1 MTEQPSLVDRLLAHF
16 QTRWPQEFEI
26 CLLSAQLDEASEKIS
41 ALQEEADGANEQL
54 VLPV

>member
-1 MTEQPSLVDRLLAHF
+1 MTEQPSIVDRLLAHF

-41 ALQEEADGANEQL
+41 ALEAKENGAGEQL
-54 VLPV
+54 LLPV